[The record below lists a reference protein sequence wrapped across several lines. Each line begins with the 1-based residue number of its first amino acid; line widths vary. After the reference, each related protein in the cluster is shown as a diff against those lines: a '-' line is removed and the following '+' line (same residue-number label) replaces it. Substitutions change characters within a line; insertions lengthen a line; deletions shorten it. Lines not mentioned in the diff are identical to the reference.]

1 MLGLTLLHDLREIN
15 RPGGDWKGEF
25 GMTIRLI
32 AILVLLAACGP
43 VPGDDEPAIVTE
55 VVEADIPQA
64 PPALEQCDAADY
76 RPLIGSSISETTF
89 AVDDRLRV
97 FSQNDIITQE
107 YLPQRT
113 NVVFDTEGLITRV
126 YCG

>member
-15 RPGGDWKGEF
+15 GAGHDWKGES
-25 GMTIRLI
+25 GMFFRLG
-32 AILVLLAACGP
+32 ALLVLLMACGP
-43 VPGDDEPAIVTE
+43 VPVEDEPAIVTE
-55 VVEADIPQA
+55 VVEPEVPEV

-76 RPLIGSSISETTF
+76 RPLVGTPLSDALIVSGE
-89 AVDDRLRV
+89 RMRV
-97 FSQNDIITQE
+97 YNVNDIITQE

-113 NVVFDTEGLITRV
+113 NVVFDAEGLISRV